1 MLLYMDAGGT
11 VLRCLNT
18 SSFQSCIEKN
28 LFFFLQ
34 LMSTSLGITVLGV
47 RVYGGGAAGEVAR
60 QLAHS
65 TADGVY
71 AIHTAEG

>member
-1 MLLYMDAGGT
+1 MPEHFIVSILY
-11 VLRCLNT
+11 REE
-18 SSFQSCIEKN
+18 S
-28 LFFFLQ
+28 FFFLQ